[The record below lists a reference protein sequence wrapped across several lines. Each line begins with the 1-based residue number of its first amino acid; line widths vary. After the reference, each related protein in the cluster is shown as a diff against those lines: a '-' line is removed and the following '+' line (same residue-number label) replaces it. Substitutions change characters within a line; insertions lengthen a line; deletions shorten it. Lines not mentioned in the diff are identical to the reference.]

1 LSVALA
7 SFHLRGSRLTNSG
20 RRERQVWGWLF
31 FLQPVAFRTKAV
43 NIVNIESSGY
53 KINYGSMR
61 TASQTHNG
69 TGEPTDA
76 VNAAGVTL
84 VNNVRSLK
92 LPLIES
98 DDTEQLLEQLNAII
112 ASVSVVVSA
121 IKGLDNSKPQA

>member
-1 LSVALA
+1 MS
-7 SFHLRGSRLTNSG
+7 
-20 RRERQVWGWLF
+20 QVH
-31 FLQPVAFRTKAV
+31 
-43 NIVNIESSGY
+43 I
-53 KINYGSMR
+53 
-61 TASQTHNG
+61 
-69 TGEPTDA
+69 DA

-121 IKGLDNSKPQA
+121 IKGLENSKPQV

>member
-1 LSVALA
+1 MS
-7 SFHLRGSRLTNSG
+7 
-20 RRERQVWGWLF
+20 QVH
-31 FLQPVAFRTKAV
+31 
-43 NIVNIESSGY
+43 I
-53 KINYGSMR
+53 
-61 TASQTHNG
+61 
-69 TGEPTDA
+69 DA